1 MTAKTAVVF
10 SCAHSDPS
18 TGNERFDWLGE
29 LIYEVNPTYI
39 IDLGDGADMRSLNT
53 FDTRY
58 PEAIVSQNYEQ
69 DINCYNEAMDRLR
82 KKPSD
87 RKYKRPY
94 WIGFEGNHEN
104 RIKKAIAH
112 EPRLQFPSAIFKRTT
127 GSTNTTNTL
136 IAPPLSLTMMA
147 FLTLTSLVVVILV
160 QLCLVY
166 ITLIAYSP
174 IVITVLLVGIAIN
187 VILSLKMAHTLMGLS
202 VWLRVATKAQKKRGL
217 DRQIET
223 GGKVV

>member
-1 MTAKTAVVF
+1 MRIESKRLSHTTQ
-10 SCAHSDPS
+10 DYRETS
-18 TGNERFDWLGE
+18 TG
-29 LIYEVNPTYI
+29 
-39 IDLGDGADMRSLNT
+39 
-53 FDTRY
+53 
-58 PEAIVSQNYEQ
+58 
-69 DINCYNEAMDRLR
+69 
-82 KKPSD
+82 
-87 RKYKRPY
+87 
-94 WIGFEGNHEN
+94 
-104 RIKKAIAH
+104 
-112 EPRLQFPSAIFKRTT
+112 FPSAIFKQTT

-147 FLTLTSLVVVILV
+147 FLMLTSLVVVIMV

-217 DRQIET
+217 DRQIEI